1 MRDAFHFEI
10 QDDILKPIVEAWVS
24 VKRIGDYLQA
34 PEIET
39 FAIPSKEISFE
50 STSIAWPSD
59 DQSED
64 SDRFVLR
71 NLSFKLPKGE
81 LSVIFGQTGSGK
93 IQNF

>member
-1 MRDAFHFEI
+1 M
-10 QDDILKPIVEAWVS
+10 S

-59 DQSED
+59 DQLED

-71 NLSFKLPKGE
+71 DLNFKLPKGE

-93 IQNF
+93 IQHFFRIRYHITSHLPPSASIC